1 MTRRPK
7 PLLPGIAELAGWAR
21 HFELRVVSRWV
32 GLGLSVGILAGLVAC
47 LLYLGF
53 EAVRHFTMDWLA
65 GVVLLEPAGEP
76 AMFRGAGPAESR
88 SERWWL
94 VVLLPGL
101 GAYLSALIVTYFCP
115 EAAGGND
122 GWLKA
127 FHFGRGRVRARV
139 AWTKTLAAAINLGA
153 GASAGREGP
162 IAHIGASLGA
172 LVGRAFSLD
181 DRERRLLLVAGAAGG
196 IGAIFRTP
204 LGGALFA
211 VEVLYRDDFEV
222 DALVPSVLS
231 SVVAYSVF
239 TGVFGEGALFAVAP
253 TYHLDPRELPLFGL
267 MAVSCAV
274 VGVVFIAVHR
284 RLRSWSDGWSLS
296 APVHALLAGLT
307 VGLLS
312 LVHPAALGTG
322 YGWMQEALEPTGLI
336 PTGWAGVGTLLLIVG
351 VKLLATS
358 VSATSV
364 AAGGVF
370 GPSVVMGGMVGGA
383 FGMAFYEWA
392 PQVVADPSSYML
404 VGMACFIGGVTS
416 SPISTLIMACEMTG
430 SYELLVPTMLAEV
443 ITFTLIRKS
452 RLYQQ
457 QVSTRRDS
465 PAHGGEYVLDV
476 LQHLKVSEVY
486 VATDVPMIERSLPLA
501 VLLRRATESDQ
512 VVFPVAGDDARPE
525 GLVTLDTIKAYFHD
539 ESVGLLAVAADCES
553 PFVSV
558 SPDDSLALALEKMAA
573 AHYQQLPVMTRGDH
587 RLVGLISYDELL
599 QSYSKEL
606 SLLKRA
612 GDGSDSDP
620 R

>member
-1 MTRRPK
+1 
-7 PLLPGIAELAGWAR
+7 
-21 HFELRVVSRWV
+21 
-32 GLGLSVGILAGLVAC
+32 
-47 LLYLGF
+47 
-53 EAVRHFTMDWLA
+53 
-65 GVVLLEPAGEP
+65 
-76 AMFRGAGPAESR
+76 
-88 SERWWL
+88 
-94 VVLLPGL
+94 
-101 GAYLSALIVTYFCP
+101 
-115 EAAGGND
+115 
-122 GWLKA
+122 
-127 FHFGRGRVRARV
+127 
-139 AWTKTLAAAINLGA
+139 
-153 GASAGREGP
+153 
-162 IAHIGASLGA
+162 
-172 LVGRAFSLD
+172 
-181 DRERRLLLVAGAAGG
+181 
-196 IGAIFRTP
+196 
-204 LGGALFA
+204 
-211 VEVLYRDDFEV
+211 
-222 DALVPSVLS
+222 
-231 SVVAYSVF
+231 
-239 TGVFGEGALFAVAP
+239 
-253 TYHLDPRELPLFGL
+253 
-267 MAVSCAV
+267 
-274 VGVVFIAVHR
+274 
-284 RLRSWSDGWSLS
+284 
-296 APVHALLAGLT
+296 
-307 VGLLS
+307 
-312 LVHPAALGTG
+312 
-322 YGWMQEALEPTGLI
+322 
-336 PTGWAGVGTLLLIVG
+336 
-351 VKLLATS
+351 
-358 VSATSV
+358 
-364 AAGGVF
+364 
-370 GPSVVMGGMVGGA
+370 
-383 FGMAFYEWA
+383 MAFYEWA